1 MKNQMFN
8 LKAKGGNTPDASD
21 RRASVGGVSDRSPSP
36 LNTTKPRPL
45 ASSSATATMFDIGK
59 KNDHGYIPGARPRS
73 QPPIQPQTQASQQDG
88 GRGRSASR
96 ESRETKHSS
105 RSSTPAAPAAPIAAP
120 TAPAA
125 EINVEDIYSAIPVGS
140 SKLTLDEIKKLLIG
154 YVPLPKPYWSTEL
167 VYRQHIRY
175 TRLKDNMF
183 VRGGFIIGFGKQ
195 RGRATLTLANGFDPK
210 KRGYYVWVIG
220 LDSIGKLFVKR
231 DSVDA
236 SRETP

>member
-1 MKNQMFN
+1 
-8 LKAKGGNTPDASD
+8 
-21 RRASVGGVSDRSPSP
+21 
-36 LNTTKPRPL
+36 
-45 ASSSATATMFDIGK
+45 MFDIGK

-73 QPPIQPQTQASQQDG
+73 QPQIPQTQTQPQASQQDG

-96 ESRETKHSS
+96 ETKHSS
-105 RSSTPAAPAAPIAAP
+105 RSSTPAGAAAAP
-120 TAPAA
+120 TAAPTALA
-125 EINVEDIYSAIPVGS
+125 TEINVEDIYSAIPVGS
-140 SKLTLDEIKKLLIG
+140 SKLTLDEIKKLLVG
-154 YVPLPKPYWSTEL
+154 YVALPKPYWSTEL

-210 KRGYYVWVIG
+210 KREYYVWVIG

-231 DSVDA
+231 A
-236 SRETP
+236 EPAPPG